1 MYNIC
6 MNKMEGLHLPLVL
19 LLVFSLLA
27 FMSVS
32 FVNRLDVADVDELHD
47 ADIAS
52 KLVIVDGGKVSL

>member
-1 MYNIC
+1 
-6 MNKMEGLHLPLVL
+6 MNLPLVL
-19 LLVFSLLA
+19 LLLFSLLV